1 MCRFFVRIQKTK
13 TTTNFLYMSTLGN
26 ESRDGFTSRF
36 GIICAAAGSA
46 IGLGNIWRFPYVA
59 GESGGG
65 AFLLIYLAFIL
76 MLGIPVMLSEF
87 IIGRR
92 GQRNALGSF
101 KRLAPGTPWYLV
113 GVMGIVAAFM
123 ILAFYST
130 IAGWTLEYIVK
141 SVSNAFAGK
150 STGEI
155 EGMFVEFHTQALR
168 PIIWQVVFL
177 FMTLWIIM
185 SGVRK
190 GIERYAKVLMPFL
203 VLLLVIMAIR
213 SITLPGSAEGLKFL
227 FRPDFSAVNADVLLA
242 ALGQAFFSLSIGM
255 GTLITYGSYIQKK
268 NKLGNIAI
276 EVSLADTMI
285 AILAGVAIFP
295 AVFAFGVDP
304 AGGPGLIFNVL
315 PGIFQQMPGGYFFAV
330 LFFVLLAIAAL
341 TSSISIL
348 EVVVAYLTE
357 ELNLTRR
364 KATIMAAAAATF
376 VGIFCTLSF
385 GPLQNFTIGGRIFF
399 DVLDFTASS
408 LLLPLGGLLIV
419 VFVGWYMKDLDVK
432 DELSNKGMIKVRI
445 FGILMFLLKFVG
457 PIAIALILLN
467 SLGIIGGADAGTEHS
482 D

>member
-1 MCRFFVRIQKTK
+1 
-13 TTTNFLYMSTLGN
+13 MSNLEN
-26 ESRDGFTSRF
+26 ESRDVFTSRF

-65 AFLLIYLAFIL
+65 AFLLIYLLFIL
-76 MLGIPVMLSEF
+76 LLGIPVMLSEF

-101 KRLAPGTPWYLV
+101 KRLAPGTSWHLV

-141 SVSNAFAGK
+141 AVSNAFAGK
-150 STGEI
+150 TTGEI
-155 EGMFVEFHTQALR
+155 EGMFDAFHTQALR
-168 PIIWQVVFL
+168 PILWQLL
-177 FMTLWIIM
+177 FMVMTLWIIM

-203 VLLLVIMAIR
+203 VLLLIIMAIR

-227 FRPDFSAVNADVLLA
+227 FKPDFSAINASVLLA

-255 GTLITYGSYIQKK
+255 GALITYGSYIQKK

-276 EVSLADTMI
+276 EVSIADTLI
-285 AILAGVAIFP
+285 AILAGIAIFP

-330 LFFVLLAIAAL
+330 VFFVLLAIAAL

-348 EVVVAYLTE
+348 EVVVAYVTE
-357 ELNLTRR
+357 ELRMTRR
-364 KATIMAAAAATF
+364 KATIMAAMAAAF
-376 VGIFCTLSF
+376 VGIFSTLSF
-385 GPLQNFTIGGRIFF
+385 GALSNYTISGLHFF
-399 DVLDFTASS
+399 DMLDFTASN
-408 LLLPLGGLLIV
+408 LFLPLGGLLIV
-419 VFVGWYMKDLDVK
+419 LFVGWYMKDMDVK

-445 FGILMFLLKFVG
+445 FGVLMFLLKFVA
-457 PIAIALILLN
+457 PIAIAIVLLN
-467 SLGIIGGADAGTEHS
+467 SLGIIGPADTGTEHS
-482 D
+482 N